1 MLTTV
6 YIFFEKYG
14 RIQKLLIFTS
24 NQTNMKLFRLT
35 AFSLA
40 TVTAFLFLVSCE
52 TDGELKKTTDFSKSD
67 IPMTGAQVITSN
79 TSTALGKLT
88 VFYTRE
94 TRILS
99 YSFNWSGLAANP
111 TGIGI
116 YGLAPA
122 GYYVSPT
129 TTAQTISTSGL
140 TTTGSKSGTLLVDG
154 VAIKEQDLLNGLYYL
169 LIRTNNTTYPLGE
182 IRGQII
188 FQ

>member
-1 MLTTV
+1 MLTAV

-35 AFSLA
+35 AFSLV

-67 IPMTGAQVITSN
+67 IPMTGAQETPAN

-99 YSFNWSGLAANP
+99 YSISWSGLAGNP
-111 TGIGI
+111 TGMHIH
-116 YGLAPA
+116 GLAPTGYAA
-122 GYYVSPT
+122 GIF
-129 TTAQTISTSGL
+129 QTISTSGL
-140 TTTGSKSGTLLVDG
+140 TSTGTKSGTLLIDG
-154 VAIKEQDLLNGLYYL
+154 VAIKEQDLLNGLYY
-169 LIRTNNTTYPLGE
+169 INIHTAAFPAGE
-182 IRGQII
+182 IRAQII